1 MDKRLLYSAVLVA
14 SLSTNYAQAKV
25 EDPVLPDPVQL
36 KLDGTDT
43 VAIKNILADKWL
55 TKGNAWGTQAS
66 LGDSGLGFAIV
77 PNKGADGQP
86 DGTYTFF
93 DDVVNAD
100 TKFGDFTKK
109 MFLIGNDIKNGGNA
123 YVDYA
128 SQGIE
133 RTYWKVTPD
142 GNKFKF
148 QSNMYPETYAGHNPS
163 DNGLNEKGEATE
175 IETQF
180 RPALTEDGTNGL
192 EWQAYPYTYFYRLE
206 KLKEEINSAI
216 DEGYDMTEIE
226 AIYNNPDAK
235 YWQLKEA
242 SRMIS
247 IIKRNKAMAGA
258 TADSPVSITEY
269 FTDANCDA
277 LGGWTHDCEYDK
289 DGNVGSG
296 GHGTNWQT
304 HSSVY
309 TAPDG
314 YQTEKFIERW
324 VSGNSDP
331 VTNTEVA
338 GAGRLSDGVLS
349 QTLHKLPAGG
359 YKVTCYAMATQQSKG
374 DDYKVEGVS
383 VFADTKSTPNSQTVA
398 TLGGVPQKYEFLLDV
413 KEGED
418 LTIGFKLEN
427 CTANWVFVDNFQ
439 IEYCGPSFKA
449 MNLYDVQQAAT
460 ELGNKLDAAACP
472 DYLDIASKL
481 VDKAN
486 NMTLDTDDEAISN
499 MKTQLAEI
507 QAKIN
512 KSLDLYLEL
521 DALDKEIGEFIGSL
535 DIDALKPEAQKKVNE
550 LDDLDNDCGY
560 DVNESAADLAA
571 TTHTLNN
578 EQLTQ
583 YIADLKIK
591 LEEARKAVIQK
602 GDDITWKIV
611 NPSFDTGTSEGWTGK
626 VTVSK
631 DYKNCEAYQS
641 TFDLYQDITNIP
653 DGVYELSV
661 LAFQRVANNDVAS
674 VAHDNGTED
683 ITAVIYANDLETPF
697 TSPYTYGMKEPA
709 VTTGST
715 PDYKY
720 NLNGED
726 VYIPN
731 SMQGMAAAITE
742 NPNAYT
748 VTVPMLVEGGTLRIG
763 VREKR
768 RPTNGTW
775 GDWAIWDNFR
785 LKYLGNDAEAY
796 KEVTTPLIAKADA
809 LLESKMNADVR
820 AALVKANDALKA
832 NGTSEGIHALSAAI
846 EVANTSIEA
855 YKPLKEA
862 IDNAQTRYEE
872 NEATSET
879 SDAAKGLYTAAVN
892 TAQGIYDNGTVAD
905 AEIPAAI
912 KALNSGVTKYVI
924 NDIIANASVD
934 KPADITKVIANSDF
948 ATKSSTGWDVIDGKM
963 GFQTDVEAGE
973 FYNCTF
979 NLQQTLVG
987 LPAGMYR
994 LTTQAFYR
1002 YGNNPSAKVDD
1013 SDQLK
1018 YDVNENAYLYFSDK
1032 EIPTED
1038 GKTVAT
1044 ELPES
1049 KQAIKTITAYQ
1060 VAEDNLNNGAGLSS
1074 TSGLKEMETGTG
1086 IYIPDNMVTAQA
1098 FFNHSGD
1105 AYVSEPLN
1113 FNYYG
1118 NSDFRI
1124 GLIKNVKNDATSGD
1138 WTIVKN
1144 FKLYYLGEDPT
1155 GISEIVTD
1163 ANAVATKI
1171 YNASGMQIG
1180 KLQKGINIIETVMK
1194 DGSKKVKKVVVK

>member
-14 SLSTNYAQAKV
+14 SLSTNYAQAQV
-25 EDPVLPDPVQL
+25 NDPVLPSPVQL

-43 VAIKNILADKWL
+43 VAVKNVMTGKWL

-93 DDVVNAD
+93 NDIVDKD
-100 TKFGDFTKK
+100 HKFGDFNKK
-109 MFLIGNDIKNGGNA
+109 LFLIGDNIDNGGNA
-123 YVDYA
+123 YVDYNN
-128 SQGIE
+128 QGIE

-148 QSNMYPETYAGHNPS
+148 QSNMYPETYAGHNPN
-163 DNGLNEKGEATE
+163 DNGFNERGEAAE

-206 KLKEEINSAI
+206 KLKDQINSAI
-216 DEGYDMTEIE
+216 DEGLDLTAVE

-247 IIKRNKAMAGA
+247 DIRRNKAMADA
-258 TADSPVSITEY
+258 TAESPVNITEY
-269 FTDANCDA
+269 APDANCDA
-277 LGGWTHDCEYDK
+277 LTGWTHECEYDAK
-289 DGNVGSG
+289 GDIGSG

-304 HSSVY
+304 NSHAY

-324 VSGNSDP
+324 VDGNSDP
-331 VTNTEVA
+331 VTNTKVD

-349 QTLHKLPAGG
+349 QTLHNLPAGG

-374 DDYKVEGVS
+374 DSYKVEGVS

-398 TLGGVPQKYEFLLDV
+398 TLAGVPQKYEFLLDI

-418 LTIGFKLEN
+418 LTIGFKLDK

-449 MNLYDVQQAAT
+449 MTLADVKKASAELAAKMDGM
-460 ELGNKLDAAACP
+460 EVCP
-472 DYLDIASKL
+472 TYI
-481 VDKAN
+481 DKAN
-486 NMTLDTDDEAISN
+486 ELIATVGEMTTDTDE
-499 MKTQLAEI
+499 AEI
-507 QAKIN
+507 NAMKQDLADIAAKID
-512 KSLDLYLEL
+512 KSSALYAELKDLDATIQEFLALDPQGDEFEAFMDLY
-521 DALDKEIGEFIGSL
+521 
-535 DIDALKPEAQKKVNE
+535 
-550 LDDLDNDCGY
+550 NDCGKEGEGVESLMSTY
-560 DVNESAADLAA
+560 TLENED
-571 TTHTLNN
+571 
-578 EQLTQ
+578 LTQ
-583 YIADLKIK
+583 YMADLKVK
-591 LEEARKAVIQK
+591 LEAAQNASIKA
-602 GDDITWKIV
+602 GDDITRKIV
-611 NPSFDTGTSEGWTGK
+611 NPSFDTGTSEGWTGN

-631 DYKNCEAYQS
+631 DYKNCEAYEK
-641 TFDLYQDITNIP
+641 TFDLYQDITNLP

-661 LAFQRVANNDVAS
+661 LAFQRVGTNEDAS
-674 VAHDNGTED
+674 AAHDNGTEN
-683 ITAVIYANDLETPF
+683 ITAFIYANDLETPF
-697 TSPYTYGMKEPA
+697 TSPYTYGMKKPSGGDPA
-709 VTTGST
+709 
-715 PDYKY
+715 DYKY
-720 NLNGED
+720 TLNGEE

-731 SMQGMAAAITE
+731 SMKGMAAATTE

-763 VREKR
+763 VRAKKR
-768 RPTNGTW
+768 PSNSH
-775 GDWAIWDNFR
+775 DWAIWDNFR
-785 LKYLGNDAEAY
+785 LKYLGSKGDALGA
-796 KEVTTPLIAKADA
+796 VTTPLIAKADG
-809 LLESKMNADVR
+809 LLASNMNADVR
-820 AALVKANDALKA
+820 AQLETAKTALETEATVP
-832 NGTSEGIHALSAAI
+832 GIHTLSAAI
-846 EVANTSIEA
+846 EAANTSIDA
-855 YKPLKEA
+855 YNTLKEA
-862 IDNAQTRYEE
+862 IDNAQTRYDE
-872 NEATSET
+872 NEATSTTSET
-879 SDAAKGLYTAAVN
+879 AKGLYTAAKT
-892 TAQGIYDNGTVAD
+892 TAEDIYNNGTAAD

-912 KALNSGVTKYVI
+912 KALNEGVTKYVI
-924 NDIIANASVD
+924 HDVIADASEA

-948 ATKSSTGWDVIDGKM
+948 ATMSSTGWDVKDGTM
-963 GFQTDVEAGE
+963 GFQTNNSVEAGE
-973 FYNCTF
+973 FYDCTF

-1002 YGNNPSAKVDD
+1002 NGNNPSAKVDD

-1032 EIPTED
+1032 EIPTEE

-1044 ELPES
+1044 ELPEN
-1049 KQAIKTITAYQ
+1049 KQAIKTITAHKI
-1060 VAEDNLNNGAGLSS
+1060 AEDDWNSVGLSDNG
-1074 TSGLKEMETGTG
+1074 GLKKMDDGM
-1086 IYIPDNMVTAQA
+1086 YIPDNMITAQA
-1098 FFNHSGD
+1098 FFRSD
-1105 AYVSEPLN
+1105 AGSAYDSEPLN
-1113 FNYYG
+1113 FNYDG

-1124 GLIKNVKNDATSGD
+1124 GLIKNVKNKTTSGD

-1144 FKLYYLGEDPT
+1144 FKLYYLGVDPT
-1155 GISEIVTD
+1155 GISEILTD

>member
-14 SLSTNYAQAKV
+14 SLSTNYAQAQV
-25 EDPVLPDPVQL
+25 NDPVLPNPVQL

-55 TKGNAWGTQAS
+55 TNGNAYDTQTS
-66 LGDSGLGFAIV
+66 LGTSGLGFVIV
-77 PNKGADGQP
+77 PNKGDDGQP
-86 DGTYTFF
+86 NGTYSFCN
-93 DDVVNAD
+93 DKSG
-100 TKFGDFTKK
+100 KFGAFSNKI
-109 MFLIGNDIKNGGNA
+109 FLNSFDENGGNS
-123 YVDYA
+123 YVDYNN
-128 SQGIE
+128 QGIE
-133 RTYWKVTPD
+133 KTYWKVTPN
-142 GNKFKF
+142 GTTFRF
-148 QSNMYPETYAGHNPS
+148 QSNGQPDTYAGYNPN
-163 DNGLNEKGEATE
+163 DNGLDGEGKTPVDGL
-175 IETQF
+175 F
-180 RPALTEDGTNGL
+180 RPALAESSDYGL
-192 EWQAYPYTYFYRLE
+192 DWAAYPYTYFYRLE
-206 KLKEEINSAI
+206 KLKDQINSAH
-216 DEGYDMTEIE
+216 DEGLDVSAVE
-226 AIYNNPDAK
+226 AIYNNPNAE

-242 SRMIS
+242 YRMIND
-247 IIKRNKAMAGA
+247 IRRNKAMAEA
-258 TADSPVSITEY
+258 TAESPVNITEY
-269 FTDANCDA
+269 VPDANCDA
-277 LGGWTHDCEYDK
+277 LTGWTHECEYDK

-304 HSSVY
+304 NSHAY

-359 YKVTCYAMATQQSKG
+359 YKVTCYAMATQQTKG
-374 DDYKVEGVS
+374 DDFKVEGVS
-383 VFADTKSTPNSQTVA
+383 VFADTKDTKNSQVVA
-398 TLGGVPQKYEFLLDV
+398 TKAGVPQKYEFLLDI

-449 MNLYDVQQAAT
+449 MNLADVQ
-460 ELGNKLDAAACP
+460 KAAAELEAQMGGMEVCP
-472 DYLDIASKL
+472 TYTDKASELIAAVGEMTTDTDEAEINAMKQQLADIA
-481 VDKAN
+481 
-486 NMTLDTDDEAISN
+486 
-499 MKTQLAEI
+499 
-507 QAKIN
+507 AKID
-512 KSLDLYLEL
+512 KSSALYAELTEL
-521 DALDKEIGEFIGSL
+521 DATIGDFLSEGPAGTEV
-535 DIDALKPEAQKKVNE
+535 DE
-550 LDDLDNDCGY
+550 LEDLYNDCGY
-560 DVNESAADLAA
+560 EVNESVSDLLSSFS
-571 TTHTLNN
+571 LNN

-583 YIADLKIK
+583 YMADLKVK
-591 LEEARKAVIQK
+591 LEAAQNASIMP
-602 GDDITWKIV
+602 GDDITRKIV
-611 NPSFDTGTSEGWTGK
+611 NPSFDNGSEGWTVK
-626 VTVSK
+626 DVTGNRTFGGS
-631 DYKNCEAYQS
+631 YNNCEVYQG

-661 LAFQRVANNDVAS
+661 LAFQRVAENGVAS
-674 VAHDNGTED
+674 KAHDTGTED
-683 ITAVIYANDLETPF
+683 ITAFIYANDLETPF
-697 TSPYTYGMKEPA
+697 TSPYTYGMKEPSGGDPA
-709 VTTGST
+709 
-715 PDYKY
+715 DYKY
-720 NLNGED
+720 ILNGEE

-731 SMQGMAAAITE
+731 SMKGMAAATTE

-768 RPTNGTW
+768 RPSNINNSW

-785 LKYLGNDAEAY
+785 LKYIGSKGDALNV
-796 KEVTTPLIAKADA
+796 VTTPLIAKAA
-809 LLESKMNADVR
+809 GLLDSKMNAEVR
-820 AALVKANDALKA
+820 AQLEAAKTALETEATVP
-832 NGTSEGIHALSAAI
+832 GIHTLSAAI
-846 EVANTSIEA
+846 EAANTSIEA

-872 NEATSET
+872 NEATSTTSET
-879 SDAAKGLYTAAVN
+879 AKGLYTAAKT
-892 TAQGIYDNGTVAD
+892 TAEDIYNNGTAAD

-912 KALNSGVTKYVI
+912 KALNEGVTKYVI
-924 NDIIANASVD
+924 NDIIADASETN
-934 KPADITKVIANSDF
+934 PADITKVIANSDF
-948 ATKSSTGWDVIDGKM
+948 ATMNSTGWDVKDGTM
-963 GFQTDVEAGE
+963 AFQSNNNVEAGE

-1002 YGNNPSAKVDD
+1002 NGNNPSAKVDGSD
-1013 SDQLK
+1013 DQLK

-1032 EIPTED
+1032 EIPTEE

-1044 ELPES
+1044 ELPEN
-1049 KQAIKTITAYQ
+1049 KQAIKTITAHKI
-1060 VAEDNLNNGAGLSS
+1060 AEDTWNSVGLSDNG
-1074 TSGLKEMETGTG
+1074 GLKKMDDGM
-1086 IYIPDNMVTAQA
+1086 YIPDNMITAQA
-1098 FFNHSGD
+1098 FFKSAAGS
-1105 AYVSEPLN
+1105 AYDSEPLN
-1113 FNYYG
+1113 FTYNG
-1118 NSDFRI
+1118 SSDFRI
-1124 GLIKNVKNDATSGD
+1124 GLIKNVKNETTSGD

-1144 FKLYYLGEDPT
+1144 FKLYYLGVDPT

>member
-93 DDVVNAD
+93 DDVVNKD

-109 MFLIGNDIKNGGNA
+109 MFLIGNDIENGGNA

-247 IIKRNKAMAGA
+247 IIKRNKAMAEA

-296 GHGTNWQT
+296 GHGTNWQA
-304 HSSVY
+304 HSAVH
-309 TAPDG
+309 TAADG

-324 VSGNSDP
+324 VSGDSDP
-331 VTNTEVA
+331 VTNKEVP

-349 QTLHKLPAGG
+349 QTLYKLPAGG

-374 DDYKVEGVS
+374 NDFKVEGVS

-398 TLGGVPQKYEFLLDV
+398 TQVGVPQKYEFLLDV

-418 LTIGFKLEN
+418 LTIGFKLDK

-449 MNLYDVQQAAT
+449 MNLHDAQQAAAELDA
-460 ELGNKLDAAACP
+460 ELGGMEVCPTYINQASELIAA
-472 DYLDIASKL
+472 
-481 VDKAN
+481 VKA
-486 NMTLDTDDEAISN
+486 MTTDTDE
-499 MKTQLAEI
+499 AEI
-507 QAKIN
+507 NAKKQELADITAKIN
-512 KSLDLYLEL
+512 KSDALYAELKEL
-521 DALDKEIGEFIGSL
+521 DATIGEFLSDDPAG
-535 DIDALKPEAQKKVNE
+535 PEVDE
-550 LDDLDNDCGY
+550 LDDLYNDCGY
-560 DVNESAADLAA
+560 EVNESVSDLLSSYS
-571 TTHTLNN
+571 LNN

-583 YIADLKIK
+583 YMTELKVK
-591 LEEARKAVIQK
+591 LEAAQNASIKP
-602 GDDITWKIV
+602 GDDITRKIV
-611 NPSFDTGTSEGWTGK
+611 NPSFDNGKEGWNVENVTGNSTFGGK
-626 VTVSK
+626 
-631 DYKNCEAYQS
+631 YNNCEVYQG
-641 TFDLYQDITNIP
+641 TFDFYQDITNLP

-661 LAFQRVANNDVAS
+661 LAFQRVAENGVAS
-674 VAHDNGTED
+674 KAHDNKTED
-683 ITAVIYANDLETPF
+683 ITAFIYANDLETPF
-697 TSPYTYGMKEPA
+697 TSPYTYGMKEASGGDPA
-709 VTTGST
+709 
-715 PDYKY
+715 DYKY
-720 NLNGED
+720 NLNGEE

-768 RPTNGTW
+768 RPSNVNGSW
-775 GDWAIWDNFR
+775 GDWAIWDNFK
-785 LKYLGNDAEAY
+785 LKYVGGKGEALGA
-796 KEVTTPLIAKADA
+796 VTTPLIAKADG
-809 LLESKMNADVR
+809 LLASKMNADVR
-820 AALVKANDALKA
+820 TQLEAAKTALEA
-832 NGTSEGIHALSAAI
+832 EPTIAGIHALSAAI
-846 EVANTSIEA
+846 EVANNSIEA

-879 SDAAKGLYTAAVN
+879 SETAKGLYTAAMA
-892 TAQGIYDNGTVAD
+892 TAKDVYENGTATD
-905 AEIPAAI
+905 AEIPAAV
-912 KALNSGVTKYVI
+912 KALNGGVTKYVI
-924 NDIIANASVD
+924 NDIIEGAAESN
-934 KPADITKVIANSDF
+934 PADITKVIANSDF
-948 ATKSSTGWDVIDGKM
+948 ATMSSTGWNVIDGKM
-963 GFQTDVEAGE
+963 GFQSDKSVEAGE
-973 FYNCTF
+973 FYDCTF

-1002 YGNNPSAKVDD
+1002 YGNKPSAKVDD

-1032 EIPTED
+1032 EIPTEE

-1049 KQAIKTITAYQ
+1049 KQAIKTITAHKI
-1060 VAEDNLNNGAGLSS
+1060 AEDTWNSVGLSDAG
-1074 TSGLKEMETGTG
+1074 GLKKMDDGL
-1086 IYIPDNMVTAQA
+1086 YIPDNMVTAQA
-1098 FFNHSGD
+1098 FFRSD
-1105 AYVSEPLN
+1105 AGSAYDSEPLN
-1113 FNYYG
+1113 FTYNG
-1118 NSDFRI
+1118 SSDFRI

-1144 FKLYYLGEDPT
+1144 FKLYYLGVDPT